1 MDHEAFQWLIL
12 VVRYALVVVPSL
24 VTVPDRTEEEFLTA
38 TALIQVCTCISVQVT
53 HKLLDDDII
62 GKSLLVEVLAPS
74 VYRILVVASV
84 ESLLC
89 LIQVVGDI
97 IVLSLVVVIILGV
110 LVCEL
115 DTLAGVMIT
124 LVERESAA
132 VSR

>member
-1 MDHEAFQWLIL
+1 M
-12 VVRYALVVVPSL
+12 RYALVIVPSL
-24 VTVPDRTEEEFLTA
+24 VTVPDRAKEEFLTA
-38 TALIQVCTCISVQVT
+38 TALVQVCTCISVQVT

-74 VYRILVVASV
+74 VYRILVVASI